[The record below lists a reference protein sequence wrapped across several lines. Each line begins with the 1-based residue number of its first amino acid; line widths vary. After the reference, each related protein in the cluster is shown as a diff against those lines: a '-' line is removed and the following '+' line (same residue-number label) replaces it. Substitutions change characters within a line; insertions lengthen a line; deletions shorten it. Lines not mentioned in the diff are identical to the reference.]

1 MILLGSVLII
11 TICMVMAW
19 GMGRQDDST
28 DWEAS
33 TEERAAAASDSW
45 KGIVVTFFLLAVM
58 FAFLLSIA
66 PLAVVLHP

>member
-28 DWEAS
+28 DWEAPA
-33 TEERAAAASDSW
+33 EERAAAAADSW
-45 KGIVVTFFLLAVM
+45 KGIVVTFFLLALL
-58 FAFLLSIA
+58 FAFLLTVA